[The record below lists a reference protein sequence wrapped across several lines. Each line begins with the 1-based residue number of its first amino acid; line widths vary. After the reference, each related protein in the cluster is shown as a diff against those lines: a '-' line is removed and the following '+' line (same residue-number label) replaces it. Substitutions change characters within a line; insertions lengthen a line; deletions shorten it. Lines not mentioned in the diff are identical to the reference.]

1 VHFVNGRLSIGK
13 LVKLECPVRRI
24 SYTPYDDDNYSAV
37 VMFKDSHNHPAFAE
51 HKLTTK
57 AQQAVDDAYEANGLG
72 AVTAGK
78 LNQGMSLRYS
88 K

>member
-13 LVKLECPVRRI
+13 LIKLECPVRRI
-24 SYTPYDDDNYSAV
+24 SYTPYDDDNRSAV
-37 VMFKDSHNHPAFAE
+37 VMFKHSHNHPAFPE
-51 HKLTTK
+51 HKLTTQ
-57 AQQAVDDAYEANGLG
+57 AQQAVDDAYEANGHG

-78 LNQGMSLRYS
+78 LNQGMSLTHL